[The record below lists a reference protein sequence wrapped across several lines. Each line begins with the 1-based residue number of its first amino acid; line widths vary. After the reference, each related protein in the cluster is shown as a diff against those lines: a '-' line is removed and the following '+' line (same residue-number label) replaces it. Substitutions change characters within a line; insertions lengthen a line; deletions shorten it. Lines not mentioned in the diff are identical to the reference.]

1 MRRLSFG
8 ITAGVLA
15 ALVLAVWGTW
25 TYRLTQVNQQTAFQ
39 LEAERQRSFNNVSYH
54 VEQIQTLLGKG
65 LATGN
70 VRQNMR
76 YMSEVHH
83 HSMSAVSNFT
93 QLPLPAELS
102 ASTGKFLQQ
111 TGDFA
116 QSVLRNEAAGREM
129 DAQQRAEL
137 ARLRQESANL
147 SGRLNEVMIQ
157 YNQSGIR
164 WAPPVQFSW
173 ATLFQGAGLQGK
185 PPTGS
190 QAPAS
195 LAPGGWD
202 QIGAEMGKMPVM
214 IYDGPFSDHLH
225 QRAPAMTGAAVTQ
238 EEAERRMRQFMPSA
252 TAYRTVGVQEVN
264 GTLPAYSFQLAPET
278 EGRRADRTAAA
289 TPTYTAVAEV
299 TRNGGYLLE
308 ILNARMIG
316 APVIDADRAQRI
328 GLEYLTRIGYP
339 NLVPTYS
346 QVQDG
351 AVTIAY
357 AYKQGNVMVYS
368 DQIKV
373 KVALDNGE
381 VLSVDARQYLMAH
394 HRRTLEQP
402 AVSEQQARGAVNGN
416 LQIQRAQLALIPNQA
431 GSGEILTWEFVGTL
445 DGETWLVYINAAT
458 GQEEQI
464 LQKIETEGGT
474 FVL

>member
-1 MRRLSFG
+1 MRRLGFG

-15 ALVLAVWGTW
+15 ALVLAMWGVW
-25 TYRLTQVNQQTAFQ
+25 TYRLTQVNQQTAFE
-39 LEAERQRSFNNVSYH
+39 LEAERQRSFSNVAYH

-83 HSMSAVSNFT
+83 HSMAAVHNFT
-93 QLPLPAELS
+93 RLPLPAELS
-102 ASTGKFLQQ
+102 AATGKFLQQ

-129 DAQQRAEL
+129 DQQQRAEL
-137 ARLRQESANL
+137 ARLRQESASL
-147 SGRLNEVMIQ
+147 SAHLNDVMVQ
-157 YNQSGIR
+157 YQQGGIR
-164 WAPPVQFSW
+164 WAPPVPFSW
-173 ATLFQGAGLQGK
+173 ATLFQGAGLHGK
-185 PPTGS
+185 PPTGE

-195 LAPGGWD
+195 MAPGGWD
-202 QIGAEMGKMPVM
+202 QVGAAMGKMPVM

-225 QRAPAMTGAAVTQ
+225 QRAPAMTGAPVNQ
-238 EEAERRMRQFMPSA
+238 QEAERRMRQVMPNA
-252 TAYRTVGVQEVN
+252 NAYRVVGVQEVN
-264 GTLPAYSFQLAPET
+264 GTLPAYSFQLAPEAQ
-278 EGRRADRTAAA
+278 GRRADRADAA

-308 ILNARMIG
+308 ILNARMVG
-316 APVIDADRAQRI
+316 APTIDAERAQRL
-328 GLEYLTRIGYP
+328 GMEYLTRIGYP
-339 NLVPTYS
+339 NMVPTYS
-346 QVQDG
+346 QIQDG
-351 AVTIAY
+351 TATIAY
-357 AYKQGNVMVYS
+357 AYKQGAVMVYP

-381 VLSVDARQYLMAH
+381 ILSVDARQYLMSH
-394 HRRTLEQP
+394 HRRNLEQP
-402 AVSEQQARGAVNGN
+402 TVSEQQAREAVNPN
-416 LQIQRAQLALIPNQA
+416 LQIQRSQLALIPNQA

-445 DGETWLVYINAAT
+445 DGETWLVYINAKT
-458 GQEEQI
+458 GHEEQI
-464 LQKIETEGGT
+464 LQKIESDGGT